1 MAQQE
6 RPATMLGA
14 EFSAL
19 EKVPPDARVF
29 GFWDQ
34 AALWFGAASL
44 PAAWYYGALM
54 AGWKG
59 LPGAFLLIFLV
70 STLTFLPWALLGRI
84 AARTGACS
92 MAMVRPTF
100 GLRGSAVPSVFYL
113 VFGFGW
119 GAVNVF
125 LGGIAMSYV
134 LKGIFGWPAFLE
146 PGYRAAM
153 VPSLLLVCVL
163 QGAFAIAG
171 HRWIRWME
179 WLATVALVALGVV
192 QTVLVLSA
200 WKAGTLFA
208 WTPPAGGLTTSI
220 GPFTYVLTFALLVDL
235 LVAYNWTWEFIGD
248 FSRFAR
254 TPAAGTWGPFVGAN
268 VAQYWWFSV
277 GALGV
282 AHLALTT
289 GQYTPQTSDPSTTT
303 TLLGFGWIAYVVI
316 LAATVATNAGNIYAS
331 ALGISNLLQG
341 RPVSL
346 RLLLGLSALGIIP
359 LALLPLLAP
368 QFVGFYIFWL
378 DFLGA
383 IVIPLWTITLV
394 DYFLVKREQYTDD
407 LFRER
412 GGLYW
417 YRNGWNWPAVASLL
431 LGTAVYWVVAFG
443 FPRVREGI
451 TATLPTVVIAA
462 LVYLF
467 WQASQGQR
475 ARSRSKG

>member
-19 EKVPPDARVF
+19 EKVPPEARVF

-59 LPGAFLLIFLV
+59 LPG
-70 STLTFLPWALLGRI
+70 
-84 AARTGACS
+84 
-92 MAMVRPTF
+92 
-100 GLRGSAVPSVFYL
+100 
-113 VFGFGW
+113 
-119 GAVNVF
+119 
-125 LGGIAMSYV
+125 
-134 LKGIFGWPAFLE
+134 
-146 PGYRAAM
+146 
-153 VPSLLLVCVL
+153 
-163 QGAFAIAG
+163 
-171 HRWIRWME
+171 
-179 WLATVALVALGVV
+179 
-192 QTVLVLSA
+192 
-200 WKAGTLFA
+200 
-208 WTPPAGGLTTSI
+208 
-220 GPFTYVLTFALLVDL
+220 
-235 LVAYNWTWEFIGD
+235 
-248 FSRFAR
+248 
-254 TPAAGTWGPFVGAN
+254 
-268 VAQYWWFSV
+268 
-277 GALGV
+277 
-282 AHLALTT
+282 
-289 GQYTPQTSDPSTTT
+289 
-303 TLLGFGWIAYVVI
+303 
-316 LAATVATNAGNIYAS
+316 
-331 ALGISNLLQG
+331 
-341 RPVSL
+341 PVSL